1 MAQVDSKFVDL
12 TKTMKADITA
22 TIEQH
27 FAEQNK
33 GIDKKIADV
42 STKMDGQIASLRAE
56 IDKNKMDVN
65 LSPVAMPTGPAGSGG
80 YAHAA
85 RRPAAPALASAQ
97 PTAGAAAT
105 PGATKRPRSEA
116 AASTPGAFSANDLRV
131 VVVWLPQWH
140 AGQKSEE
147 ARR

>member
-56 IDKNKMDVN
+56 IDKNKSLCVDFSN
-65 LSPVAMPTGPAGSGG
+65 GQCISWDYRSQESPI
-80 YAHAA
+80 
-85 RRPAAPALASAQ
+85 AS
-97 PTAGAAAT
+97 P
-105 PGATKRPRSEA
+105 
-116 AASTPGAFSANDLRV
+116 
-131 VVVWLPQWH
+131 
-140 AGQKSEE
+140 
-147 ARR
+147 